1 MKKLIALLL
10 ALTVIL
16 SFAACG
22 KTAAPSQTTA
32 ATTEAVESHYPI
44 TITDQAGREVVIE
57 KEPQKLVSGYDA
69 KTFAPNDT
77 ITREQLA
84 VILWRFAEM
93 ADAPRADLDF
103 ADADQ
108 VSEYAI
114 PALLWATG
122 EHLFPVEDGLLRP
135 GDPATRA
142 ETAQLLM
149 NFLCR

>member
-57 KEPQKLVSGYDA
+57 KEPQKLVSGYYISTSLLIA
-69 KTFAPNDT
+69 
-77 ITREQLA
+77 L
-84 VILWRFAEM
+84 
-93 ADAPRADLDF
+93 DLD
-103 ADADQ
+103 
-108 VSEYAI
+108 
-114 PALLWATG
+114 
-122 EHLFPVEDGLLRP
+122 
-135 GDPATRA
+135 
-142 ETAQLLM
+142 
-149 NFLCR
+149 